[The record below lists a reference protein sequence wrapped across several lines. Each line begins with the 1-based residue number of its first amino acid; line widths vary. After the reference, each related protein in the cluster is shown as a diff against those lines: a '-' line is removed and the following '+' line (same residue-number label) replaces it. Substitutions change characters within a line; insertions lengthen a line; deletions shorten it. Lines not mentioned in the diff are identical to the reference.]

1 MQFTEELCDGLNPA
15 LIRRRDSVICLR
27 QAAQVRKAAVLA
39 RRRGADAGEAVEMAR
54 ECLRRSKHYSLA
66 ARQLG
71 WHLPG

>member
-1 MQFTEELCDGLNPA
+1 MQFTEELCGGLNPA
-15 LIRRRDSVICLR
+15 LIRRRDSAICLR
-27 QAAQVRKAAVLA
+27 QAAQVRKAALLA
-39 RRRGADAGEAVEMAR
+39 RRRGADIREAVEMAH